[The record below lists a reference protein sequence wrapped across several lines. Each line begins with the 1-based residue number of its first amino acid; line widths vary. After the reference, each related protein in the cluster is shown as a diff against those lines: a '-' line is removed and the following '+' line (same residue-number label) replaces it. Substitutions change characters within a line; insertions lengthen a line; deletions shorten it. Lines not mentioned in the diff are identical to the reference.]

1 MSKDVEKGRDLE
13 DRTAITAIPSERDQ
27 LISQM
32 SLSLQNANVQQALIN
47 NVVNDLKDT
56 LSVTGDV
63 VDIQTL
69 SPSGLQIVR
78 VINAQNYLFNFRI
91 PDPNKPDNIFSEFQR
106 AQNHNLLVR
115 VKYSLL
121 EKENHIKSIEVM
133 GAGYKA

>member
-13 DRTAITAIPSERDQ
+13 DRPAITAIPSERDQ

-32 SLSLQNANVQQALIN
+32 ALSLQNANVQQALIN

-78 VINAQNYLFNFRI
+78 VINVAKYLFNFRF
-91 PDPNKPDNIFSEFQR
+91 PNPNKPDNILSEFQR
-106 AQNHNLLVR
+106 AQNHHLLVR

-121 EKENHIKSIEVM
+121 EKENHIESIEVM

>member
-13 DRTAITAIPSERDQ
+13 DSTAITAIPSERDQ

-32 SLSLQNANVQQALIN
+32 ALSLQNANVQQALIN

-78 VINAQNYLFNFRI
+78 VINVAKYLFNFRF
-91 PDPNKPDNIFSEFQR
+91 PDPNKPDNILSEFQR
-106 AQNHNLLVR
+106 AQNHHLLVR

-121 EKENHIKSIEVM
+121 EKKII
-133 GAGYKA
+133 